1 MICDIT
7 KHSWKKYF
15 FKIMDWKFWKTF
27 VSFGLSLVI
36 IWSLIVKFCIF
47 TFREA
52 VKFKVKMPEDN
63 ICIVYLL
70 TTSLFCF
77 RRSMLV
83 SEKI

>member
-1 MICDIT
+1 
-7 KHSWKKYF
+7 
-15 FKIMDWKFWKTF
+15 MDWKFWKTF

-36 IWSLIVKFCIF
+36 IWSLIVKFRIF

-52 VKFKVKMPEDN
+52 VNFKVKMPEDN